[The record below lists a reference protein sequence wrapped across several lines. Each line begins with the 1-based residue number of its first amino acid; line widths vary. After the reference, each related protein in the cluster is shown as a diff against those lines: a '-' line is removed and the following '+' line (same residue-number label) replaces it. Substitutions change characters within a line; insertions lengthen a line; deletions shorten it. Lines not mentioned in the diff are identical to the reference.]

1 MSKVAAGDASTRL
14 VATAIGSIGVVFG
27 DIGTSP
33 LYTLQVAADAQGGGG
48 LTRDD
53 VFGVVSLILWAL
65 ILAVS
70 VKYVTFV
77 MRADNRGEGGILA
90 LLALLRPTETAG
102 TSVIALLVIAGAAL
116 LFGDGLITPAISVLS
131 ALEGLQM
138 AAPGFEPYIVP
149 LTCAVLLVLFAV
161 QRRGTGGLGALF
173 GPVMVVWFTTIGAL
187 GLHEILKNGEI
198 LGAVSPIW
206 GARYFARHGLHGLGI
221 LGVVVLA
228 ITGGEALY
236 ADMGHFGPRP
246 IRLSWF
252 SLVLPAL
259 ALSYLGQ
266 GALILRD
273 PRALANPFFA
283 MVPPG
288 PATYALVALAAM
300 ATTIASQALI
310 SGVFSLTHQAVQ
322 LGYFPRVTIRHT
334 SREAEGQIYV
344 PLMNWGLMAGSIALV
359 LAFRHSAR
367 LGAAYGIAVSGTMA
381 ITSVVFFEVT
391 RKAWRWPAARS
402 VPLLLLFLSFDL
414 PFFGANLLKF
424 VDGGYIPIL
433 VGALFFV
440 MMLDWHVGRQVL
452 REILGGSQRAVRR
465 IREFAGVAQRG
476 ACAGN
481 GDLPVHDARG
491 TPHARNAGGSTAVDH
506 GAHRPSYG
514 RGRAR
519 AAGRRCES
527 LRSRIAHAG
536 LRPRPRSLRVHG
548 KPARPARSRASPRG
562 ERRRSSA
569 RRRNVL
575 RGPRDGRR
583 RQGRPHGAGL
593 RRAVRILG
601 TQRHE
606 RDRPIRVAAR
616 PGGRVGDLAGP
627 LRAPGGRHDRIALVV
642 AFAIY
647 MKR

>member
-1 MSKVAAGDASTRL
+1 MSKGAAGDASTRL
-14 VATAIGSIGVVFG
+14 IATAIGSIGVVFG

-33 LYTLQVAADAQGGGG
+33 LYTLQVAAEAQRGGV
-48 LTRDD
+48 LAREA
-53 VFGVVSLILWAL
+53 VLGVVSLILWAL

-90 LLALLRPTETAG
+90 LLALLRPTETAVP
-102 TSVIALLVIAGAAL
+102 SVMALLVIAGAAL

-149 LTCAVLLVLFAV
+149 LTSVVLFVLFAV
-161 QRRGTGGLGALF
+161 QSRGTGGLGALF
-173 GPVMVVWFTTIGAL
+173 GPVMVVWFTTIGVL
-187 GLHEILKNGEI
+187 GLREILRNDEI
-198 LGAVSPIW
+198 LTAVSPVW

-288 PATYALVALAAM
+288 LATYALVALAAM

-344 PLMNWGLMAGSIALV
+344 PLMNWALMVGSVALV
-359 LAFRHSAR
+359 LGFRHSAR

-391 RKAWRWPAARS
+391 RKTWGWPAVRS

-414 PFFGANLLKF
+414 PFFGANLTKF

-440 MMLDWHVGRQVL
+440 MMLDWHVGRQNL
-452 REILGGSQRAVRR
+452 RELMESRSMPLEKFGDLLTSRNVARVPGTGIYLSTTHGIPHTLAMQADRLRSMMERIVLLTVVVEHEPQLDDARRYEVESLAHGFVRVIVHFGYMENPRVPRALARAL
-465 IREFAGVAQRG
+465 EASGVAVPLDNATYYVGRETVV
-476 ACAGN
+476 AGK
-481 GDLPVHDARG
+481 GGRMGPVAERLFAFLG
-491 TPHARNAGGSTAVDH
+491 RNATSA
-506 GAHRPSYG
+506 
-514 RGRAR
+514 
-519 AAGRRCES
+519 
-527 LRSRIAHAG
+527 IAHFG
-536 LRPRPRSLRVHG
+536 LPLDQVV
-548 KPARPARSRASPRG
+548 
-562 ERRRSSA
+562 E
-569 RRRNVL
+569 
-575 RGPRDGRR
+575 
-583 RQGRPHGAGL
+583 
-593 RRAVRILG
+593 LG
-601 TQRHE
+601 TW
-606 RDRPIRVAAR
+606 V
-616 PGGRVGDLAGP
+616 DL
-627 LRAPGGRHDRIALVV
+627 
-642 AFAIY
+642 
-647 MKR
+647 

>member
-1 MSKVAAGDASTRL
+1 
-14 VATAIGSIGVVFG
+14 
-27 DIGTSP
+27 
-33 LYTLQVAADAQGGGG
+33 
-48 LTRDD
+48 
-53 VFGVVSLILWAL
+53 
-65 ILAVS
+65 
-70 VKYVTFV
+70 

-90 LLALLRPTETAG
+90 LLALLRPTETAVP
-102 TSVIALLVIAGAAL
+102 SVMALLVIAGAAL

-149 LTCAVLLVLFAV
+149 LTCVVLFVLFAA
-161 QRRGTGGLGALF
+161 QSRGTGGLGALF
-173 GPVMVVWFTTIGAL
+173 GPVMVVWFTTIGVL
-187 GLHEILKNGEI
+187 GLREILRNDEI
-198 LGAVSPIW
+198 LTAVSPVW

-288 PATYALVALAAM
+288 LATYALVALAAM

-344 PLMNWGLMAGSIALV
+344 PLMNWALMVGSVALV
-359 LAFRHSAR
+359 LGFRHSAR

-391 RKAWRWPAARS
+391 RKTWGWPAVRS

-414 PFFGANLLKF
+414 PFFGANLTKF

-440 MMLDWHVGRQVL
+440 MMLDWHVGRQNL
-452 REILGGSQRAVRR
+452 RELMESRSMPLEKFGDLLTSRNVARVPGTGIYLSTTHGIPHTLAMQADRLRSMMERIVLLTVVVEHEPQLDDARRYEVESLAHGFVRVIVHFGYMENPRVPRALARAL
-465 IREFAGVAQRG
+465 EASGVAVPLDNATYYVGRETVV
-476 ACAGN
+476 AGK
-481 GDLPVHDARG
+481 GGRMGPVAERLFAFLG
-491 TPHARNAGGSTAVDH
+491 RNATSA
-506 GAHRPSYG
+506 
-514 RGRAR
+514 
-519 AAGRRCES
+519 
-527 LRSRIAHAG
+527 IAHFG
-536 LRPRPRSLRVHG
+536 LPLDQVV
-548 KPARPARSRASPRG
+548 
-562 ERRRSSA
+562 E
-569 RRRNVL
+569 
-575 RGPRDGRR
+575 
-583 RQGRPHGAGL
+583 
-593 RRAVRILG
+593 LG
-601 TQRHE
+601 TW
-606 RDRPIRVAAR
+606 V
-616 PGGRVGDLAGP
+616 DL
-627 LRAPGGRHDRIALVV
+627 
-642 AFAIY
+642 
-647 MKR
+647 

>member
-33 LYTLQVAADAQGGGG
+33 LYTLQVAADGQGGGG

-102 TSVIALLVIAGAAL
+102 TSVIALLVIVGAAL

-173 GPVMVVWFTTIGAL
+173 GPVMVVWFATIGAL

-381 ITSVVFFEVT
+381 ITSVAFFEVT

-452 REILGGSQRAVRR
+452 REILEGRSVPFD
-465 IREFAGVAQRG
+465 EFANSLASRSVARAPGTGIYLSTTRGVPHTLAMQADRLRSIMERIVLLTVVVEHEPQVDDASRYEVESLTLG
-476 ACAGN
+476 FVRVLVHFGYMENPLVPPVLERALQASGVGVSLDDATYYVGRETVVAGK
-481 GDLPVHDARG
+481 GGRMGRVSEGLFAFL
-491 TPHARNAGGSTAVDH
+491 ARNATSA
-506 GAHRPSYG
+506 
-514 RGRAR
+514 
-519 AAGRRCES
+519 
-527 LRSRIAHAG
+527 IAQFG
-536 LRPRPRSLRVHG
+536 LPLDQVV
-548 KPARPARSRASPRG
+548 
-562 ERRRSSA
+562 E
-569 RRRNVL
+569 
-575 RGPRDGRR
+575 
-583 RQGRPHGAGL
+583 
-593 RRAVRILG
+593 LG
-601 TQRHE
+601 TWL
-606 RDRPIRVAAR
+606 
-616 PGGRVGDLAGP
+616 DL
-627 LRAPGGRHDRIALVV
+627 
-642 AFAIY
+642 
-647 MKR
+647 